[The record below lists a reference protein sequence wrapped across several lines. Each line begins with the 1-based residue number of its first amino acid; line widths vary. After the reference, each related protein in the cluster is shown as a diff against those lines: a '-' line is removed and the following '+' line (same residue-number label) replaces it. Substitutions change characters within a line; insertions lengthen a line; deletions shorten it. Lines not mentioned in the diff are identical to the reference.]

1 VCCAHTQY
9 LVRFVGPLPSRHVN
23 EINFSL
29 GSRVRLPTTL
39 STRQK
44 PLRKQTKSLQR
55 REQVKCANNGPER
68 VQHGAASRDLAC
80 QSSSHIAD
88 TIEALAAS
96 GIEIE
101 HDLTQEQRDEE
112 TYCSIKE

>member
-1 VCCAHTQY
+1 
-9 LVRFVGPLPSRHVN
+9 
-23 EINFSL
+23 
-29 GSRVRLPTTL
+29 
-39 STRQK
+39 
-44 PLRKQTKSLQR
+44 
-55 REQVKCANNGPER
+55 